1 MDGKKHFGLGLLELS
16 LIVLTV
22 FLVLRVTGITSWPW
36 IWVLSPI
43 WIPVLGIMVLVSVIL
58 VISAIRDMLEIRKRR
73 KW

>member
-43 WIPVLGIMVLVSVIL
+43 WIPVLGTMVLVSVIL